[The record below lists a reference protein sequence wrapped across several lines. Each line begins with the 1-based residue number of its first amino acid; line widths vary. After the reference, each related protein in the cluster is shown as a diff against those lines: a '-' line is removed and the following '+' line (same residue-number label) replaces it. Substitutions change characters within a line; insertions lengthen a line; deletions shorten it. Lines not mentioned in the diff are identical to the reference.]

1 MEIKLAQQTD
11 IKQIMEVISDA
22 KSLLKK
28 SGSMQWNTP
37 DGYPNEDVFINDI
50 KKDNL
55 YALWDNDILVGI
67 MACVT
72 GIDENYEEIEGNW
85 ITNGPYL
92 TIHRIAIRKEYYHT
106 KSSHKLINYAI
117 NLAKE
122 LHCISIKVDTHPLN
136 IPMQKLLLFFNFIH
150 CGTITLKR
158 SKIDNLRLAYELK
171 L

>member
-1 MEIKLAQQTD
+1 MEIRLATLND
-11 IKQIMEVISDA
+11 IPKIMEVISDA
-22 KSLLKK
+22 KALLKK
-28 SGSMQWNTP
+28 NGSMQWNTP

-50 KKDNL
+50 NNKNL
-55 YALWDNDILVGI
+55 YALHDNNILIGI

-72 GIDENYEEIEGNW
+72 GIDENYEEIEGHW

-92 TIHRIAIRKEYYHT
+92 TIHRIAIKKEYYHT
-106 KSSHKLINYAI
+106 KSSHLLIDYAI
-117 NLAKE
+117 NLAKSYK
-122 LHCISIKVDTHPLN
+122 CNSIKVDTHPLN
-136 IPMQKLLLFFNFIH
+136 IPMQKLLLHFNFTH